1 MFARSNIWSDGRTD
15 SKIEGTENV
24 VSWIEET
31 SAGTPFEAVLGQ
43 RPELLDRYRAFY
55 QTFWEDGLV
64 PGRLGKPD
72 DIAKAV
78 AFLAGDEAS

>member
-1 MFARSNIWSDGRTD
+1 MRINCVVPGAI
-15 SKIEGTENV
+15 GTEYFIA
-24 VSWIEET
+24 WLEGE
-31 SAGTPFEAVLGQ
+31 PEA
-43 RPELLDRYRAFY
+43 RAA
-55 QTFWEDGLV
+55 WEDGLV